1 MKKEGDVEQVR
12 FDTSNLT
19 SDGVDWRTKG
29 AVNPVENQGQCGSCW
44 AFSSAAAMESAYFL
58 KHGELY
64 KLSEQQ
70 FVDCDTRCYGCN
82 GGLEVFAFFYAKYSP
97 IELLSDY
104 PYTAADETCKEE
116 ASKGK
121 VSVESYGELYPGVQ
135 SELQAALMEKPVCV
149 SVAAANI
156 YFQLYTGGILNT
168 ESCTGQLDHAVTAVG
183 WGTEDGQEYLIVRN
197 SWGADWGEEG
207 YIRVALNGDGR
218 GVCGILLDN
227 TTVNV
232 V

>member
-1 MKKEGDVEQVR
+1 
-12 FDTSNLT
+12 
-19 SDGVDWRTKG
+19 
-29 AVNPVENQGQCGSCW
+29 
-44 AFSSAAAMESAYFL
+44 
-58 KHGELY
+58 
-64 KLSEQQ
+64 
-70 FVDCDTRCYGCN
+70 
-82 GGLEVFAFFYAKYSP
+82 
-97 IELLSDY
+97 
-104 PYTAADETCKEE
+104 
-116 ASKGK
+116 
-121 VSVESYGELYPGVQ
+121 
-135 SELQAALMEKPVCV
+135 MEKPVCV